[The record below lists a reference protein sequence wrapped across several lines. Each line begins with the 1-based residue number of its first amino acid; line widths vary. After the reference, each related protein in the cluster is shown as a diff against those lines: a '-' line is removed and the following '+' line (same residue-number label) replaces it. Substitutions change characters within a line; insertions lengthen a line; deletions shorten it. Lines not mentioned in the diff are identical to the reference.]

1 MVWRNVQCQHFFF
14 NRNWAGI
21 SVIVWL
27 LWPCTQELWKA
38 NGPIGTKYRI
48 MYMELLWVHWQ
59 ISIKPCKVLPC
70 ILWVATGLISK
81 LLWQANTFSG
91 SLFPRNVSIVKS
103 VCYRSTMIR
112 TATHS
117 TPPLTAAT
125 FFRLWDS
132 SVHPLHATISSMHSC
147 TIPRCSKTIRWTLA
161 LLLGGLARS
170 RLKEG
175 LSKFEVA

>member
-1 MVWRNVQCQHFFF
+1 MALTNIICKCNHLSLKMTCNLLVMSLLKKCALEYQWSSKVT
-14 NRNWAGI
+14 
-21 SVIVWL
+21 VWL

-147 TIPRCSKTIRWTLA
+147 TIPRC
-161 LLLGGLARS
+161 
-170 RLKEG
+170 
-175 LSKFEVA
+175 

>member
-1 MVWRNVQCQHFFF
+1 MKPVKCRNSTYSWFEETYNANIFFF

-21 SVIVWL
+21 SVTVWL

-147 TIPRCSKTIRWTLA
+147 TIPRC
-161 LLLGGLARS
+161 
-170 RLKEG
+170 
-175 LSKFEVA
+175 